1 MSEMQLRHCRWI
13 KVGRLTIASNLLM
26 QQTEVSLAIAA
37 ESFESAGRKIDKLAD
52 QTARNQSELYNLS
65 FGLETEAAAAM
76 QQHLQSREPPGS
88 VAADPSLLHIIRDTA
103 HIAADRTKRPAAEF
117 SFDAAFDVS
126 KPGTEGVWVGE
137 LKTKLIRDDVVTAHT
152 KMLELCEY
160 IDGAG
165 AELSQESVR
174 FQRQAAQLKFLQGRP
189 VKLFAGGARIM
200 PDAMSKMDELAC
212 TKLVPGAGR
221 FTVQEP
227 SALPSSE

>member
-1 MSEMQLRHCRWI
+1 
-13 KVGRLTIASNLLM
+13 M
-26 QQTEVSLAIAA
+26 QQTEANLASAA
-37 ESFESAGRKIDKLAD
+37 ESIASAGEKIDKVAE
-52 QTARNQSELYNLS
+52 QTARNQSDLYNLS

-76 QQHLQSREPPGS
+76 QQHLQNQEPPGS
-88 VAADPSLLHIIRDTA
+88 VRADPSLLHIIRDTA
-103 HIAADRTKRPAAEF
+103 HIAADTTKQPAAEF
-117 SFDAAFDVS
+117 SFDAAFGVS

-137 LKTKLIRDDVVTAHT
+137 LKTKLVRDDVVTAHK

-165 AELSQESVR
+165 AELSQESEP

-200 PDAMSKMDELAC
+200 PDAMRTMDALAC

-227 SALPSSE
+227 STQPSSR